1 MHSKWEYGIQEESY
15 GHCSSSREGNRLVLF
30 MSFNLD
36 LIILPAKLIKGL
48 GFSLSMPKQLI
59 SILKKKTEK
68 ERLSYY
74 WLLIRAEAWNVAR
87 RTLKCLEMW
96 PSVQL
101 WNAII
106 SVMRLFWFYYV
117 VGLAFVD
124 CSASSETIR
133 MLNQVV
139 DMGCCVVLANKKPL
153 TSTMVINL

>member
-1 MHSKWEYGIQEESY
+1 MESDY
-15 GHCSSSREGNRLVLF
+15 WFE
-30 MSFNLD
+30 
-36 LIILPAKLIKGL
+36 
-48 GFSLSMPKQLI
+48 
-59 SILKKKTEK
+59 LK
-68 ERLSYY
+68 
-74 WLLIRAEAWNVAR
+74 
-87 RTLKCLEMW
+87 LEMW

-106 SVMRLFWFYYV
+106 SVMRLFWFYYM